1 MMASLQ
7 NDDDISWE
15 LHLTVMKICI
25 TDNGV
30 QDFLKAFILEN
41 MMTITAS
48 WYSCARVEVQY

>member
-1 MMASLQ
+1 MASLQ

-30 QDFLKAFILEN
+30 QVF
-41 MMTITAS
+41 
-48 WYSCARVEVQY
+48 